1 MCVGFTALTAGKAD
15 CFNRGDTCGNLYRSA
30 DRNRYHKPAKQCRQN
45 NRSCIKRQMKSTGKQ
60 GKPDCTPQK
69 NTDSNAGPSQE
80 TAFLFDNTADLL
92 GRCAD
97 GPQLS
102 IALDLVIDRDPE
114 DTLYHHISSD
124 DDQNCD
130 AGNQRQHT
138 DIHRLLIEFHIAEVH
153 DRHFQL
159 IFLCNLPAAGSQF
172 CFIHLL
178 LILKMHI
185 GTIISGVIA
194 APSFQGFFGK
204 KDGRSIYLFFL
215 IAFHNAS
222 HRVFSVKALAA

>member
-1 MCVGFTALTAGKAD
+1 MDF
-15 CFNRGDTCGNLYRSA
+15 
-30 DRNRYHKPAKQCRQN
+30 
-45 NRSCIKRQMKSTGKQ
+45 
-60 GKPDCTPQK
+60 
-69 NTDSNAGPSQE
+69 
-80 TAFLFDNTADLL
+80 
-92 GRCAD
+92 
-97 GPQLS
+97 
-102 IALDLVIDRDPE
+102 VIDRDSE
-114 DTLYHHISSD
+114 DTLYHNIPSD

-130 AGNQRQHT
+130 SSNQRKHT

-159 IFLCNLPAAGSQF
+159 IFLGNLPAAGSQL

-185 GTIISGVIA
+185 GTIISGIIA